1 MSGSAGRTSEGISDM
16 QQAFKEYVVALFW
29 SLPLPT
35 EMSLLMELWKE
46 SDGLL
51 HHDEIDAKAARAY
64 AGIRAGRQAGRQAT
78 AVILIGRQRVTL
90 TEGKQNVRA
99 TGGWSEVQ

>member
-16 QQAFKEYVVALFW
+16 QQAFKGYVVALFW

-51 HHDEIDAKAARAY
+51 HHDEMQRLPEHMLIY
-64 AGIRAGRQAGRQAT
+64 GQAGRQAT
-78 AVILIGRQRVTL
+78 AVILIGRQRVTMM
-90 TEGKQNVRA
+90 EGRVKVRWV
-99 TGGWSEVQ
+99 TVGEVK